1 MSNGMTTKR
10 KRRMNL
16 MITMITVQGRQDDDV
31 RNRWN
36 IKHVRLGK
44 IVIYAWRMHG
54 RRHSTPLLTSIVMIK
69 LWMVKVLESM
79 ER

>member
-1 MSNGMTTKR
+1 
-10 KRRMNL
+10 

-44 IVIYAWRMHG
+44 IGIDAWRMRG
-54 RRHSTPLLTSIVMIK
+54 RRRSTPLLTDIDGHDQIMDDK
-69 LWMVKVLESM
+69 
-79 ER
+79 